1 MVKAKSTAQLQQELD
16 ELLLWFD
23 SETIDLDEALSKYEN
38 GKQLIVELE
47 TRLKKLE
54 NKIIKIQKN

>member
-1 MVKAKSTAQLQQELD
+1 MVKAKSTAQLQHELD

-23 SETIDLDEALSKYEN
+23 SETIDLDEAVVKYES
-38 GKQLIVELE
+38 GKQLIAELE
-47 TRLKKLE
+47 TRLKKVE